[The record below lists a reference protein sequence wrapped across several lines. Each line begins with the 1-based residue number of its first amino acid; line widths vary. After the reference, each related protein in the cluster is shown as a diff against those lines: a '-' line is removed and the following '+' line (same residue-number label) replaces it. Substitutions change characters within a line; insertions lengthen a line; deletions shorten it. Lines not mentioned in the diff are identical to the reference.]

1 MLSLK
6 QSLSVSLFLSKKEA
20 DVKGQSNLISALVL
34 VSTALVMSIGFLGY
48 ASSLLSVRV
57 SESELNNLLQ
67 KEIANTVIYREYI
80 RGETIYLGVVRAD
93 GTETTYY
100 YLAIN
105 NTYCSANG
113 VISGGDFP
121 QIQGLAVPS
130 SRVYIMT
137 NDNQYVQLSAF
148 TPYMNSITTVN
159 LGFFHHGGGNELLTI
174 DFTNAIPNSPPASPN
189 CLVIILFIQVNG
201 NYYEVGRYYETT

>member
-1 MLSLK
+1 
-6 QSLSVSLFLSKKEA
+6 
-20 DVKGQSNLISALVL
+20 VKGQADLISAVIL
-34 VSTALVMSIGFLGY
+34 VSVVLVMSISFLGY
-48 ASSLLSVRV
+48 ASSLLSQKTA
-57 SESELNNLLQ
+57 ESDLNNFFQ
-67 KEIANTVIYREYI
+67 KEIANTVIYKEYI
-80 RGETIYLGVVRAD
+80 RGETIYLGVVRVD

-121 QIQGLAVPS
+121 QIPGLVVPS

-159 LGFFHHGGGNELLTI
+159 LGFFHHRGGNELLII